1 VGSTPWGGIGSA
13 MKQILTCALVFA
25 PECTVAYL
33 NGELDGW
40 TAECV
45 VARLGPLVASGH
57 DVVVNVSGLSFV
69 GTTGLVLL
77 DRLGR
82 CAARKGGSL
91 CLEDPSTAARRLLEV
106 TGLGDHFTIRAGGTL
121 STA

>member
-1 VGSTPWGGIGSA
+1 MKELLSCA
-13 MKQILTCALVFA
+13 MVFA

-33 NGELDGW
+33 NGELDSW

-57 DVVVNVSGLSFV
+57 DVVVNLSGLSFL
-69 GTTGLVLL
+69 GTTGLALL

-106 TGLGDHFTIRAGGTL
+106 TGLGDHFTIRAGVAL